1 MKRLITILLFLL
13 ILSCGEKANKE
24 QIDNIPKDTVPKI
37 TPEQQRIMDS
47 TRAAKEREELIA
59 SYDEYPKIK
68 YEQIILSTRKLRDS
82 ILKEYGYYKGN
93 LDRNKVFIT
102 LNRKESSNLRVG
114 DTIIV
119 PDTIITD
126 KRAYSV
132 FPQFFPEAEYLDK
145 LVLVSNYYQ
154 CWAAF
159 ENGKQVYFAAANT
172 GKERTPTYPG
182 RYALVFRQKTRLSST
197 DSSWRMNYYYNFHP
211 YAGMA
216 FHEYDMPG
224 YPASHACV
232 RQFRTDAKWLYEWGK
247 GVKVDSSG
255 KPIFLTGTPVI
266 ILGVPNYD
274 RKRGGPWVDLP
285 SNKDSLLT
293 LDFDP
298 MQVEEAR
305 IPLSQIFAD
314 AQDWVPNR
322 DYYLHSEDT
331 LRARGIIRDHVK
343 LIESVNINKLNREKK
358 AKAYQDSIRKL
369 KSDSIS
375 KAPKDKPYE
384 DIELIPQTK
393 NNKTDLETIKQNLE
407 FLEQK
412 NIELKK
418 DTSEK
423 R

>member
-1 MKRLITILLFLL
+1 MKNAIIILLALL
-13 ILSCGEKANKE
+13 VIACSEKSKE
-24 QIDNIPKDTVPKI
+24 QENLTPKDTIPKI

-59 SYDEYPKIK
+59 SYDEFPEIK
-68 YEQIILSTRKLRDS
+68 YERIILSTKKLRDS
-82 ILKEYGYYKGN
+82 ILKEYGYYKVN

-102 LNRKESSNLRVG
+102 LNRKESSKLRVG

-132 FPQFFPEAEYLDK
+132 FPHFFPEAEYLDK

-172 GKERTPTYPG
+172 GKETTPTFPG

-197 DSSWRMNYYYNFHP
+197 DSSWRMNYYFNFHP

-216 FHEYDMPG
+216 FHEYEMPG

-232 RQFRTDAKWLYEWGK
+232 RQFRSDAKWLYDWGR
-247 GVKVDSSG
+247 GVRVDSSG
-255 KPIFLTGTPVI
+255 KPIYLSGTPVV

-274 RKRGGPWVDLP
+274 RKRGGPWVDIP
-285 SNKDSLLT
+285 TNKDSLLK
-293 LDFDP
+293 LNFDP
-298 MQVEEAR
+298 MQIEEAR

-331 LRARGIIRDHVK
+331 LRARGVIRDHVK
-343 LIESVNINKLNREKK
+343 LLESVNVNKLKREKK
-358 AKAYQDSIRKL
+358 AKAYQDSIRKA

-375 KAPKDKPYE
+375 KAPKDQPYE
-384 DIELIPQTK
+384 DVKLIPQNE

-412 NIELKK
+412 DIKVKK
-418 DTSEK
+418 DSTNK